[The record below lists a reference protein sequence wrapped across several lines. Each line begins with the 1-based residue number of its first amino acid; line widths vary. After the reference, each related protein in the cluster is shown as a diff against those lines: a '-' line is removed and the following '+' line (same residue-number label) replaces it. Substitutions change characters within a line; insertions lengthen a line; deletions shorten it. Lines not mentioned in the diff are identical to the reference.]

1 MPESPSDRGRWVA
14 PLLVRAV
21 IWLLPHAGFEP
32 RSWGLLCL
40 FAAAVSALITRPL
53 PAGSMI
59 VIVISLGMLLRLF
72 TVQEALA
79 GFSNVTVWLIV
90 AAFLFARGFI
100 QTRLGERIPYTVVSS
115 GCCGPLALGSSIALA
130 DLAMAPMTPS
140 HPARA

>member
-21 IWLLPHAGFEP
+21 IWLLPHAGFP
-32 RSWGLLCL
+32 PHSWGLLCL

-72 TVQEALA
+72 TYQEALA
-79 GFSNVTVWLIV
+79 GFPNVTDWLIV
-90 AAFLFARGFI
+90 AAVLFSPRSI
-100 QTRLGERIPYTVVSS
+100 QTRPG
-115 GCCGPLALGSSIALA
+115 
-130 DLAMAPMTPS
+130 
-140 HPARA
+140 